1 MITAS
6 AQELESNELL
16 FIEQHRSAVW
26 NLEGGRM
33 FVSSDRAVKTWNFL
47 GAIRTADPATLI
59 EDATEVFAA
68 WEMTPCV
75 KITPFTSSGVEALLT
90 RSGWQEAVRLA
101 HMIRPLDPIPVSD
114 RVTVRECA
122 SSEDIREFSQLQS
135 AGFGA
140 PEWFSWVHPINRV
153 NLPRR
158 NQRFYIADF
167 DGHPAGVLL
176 LVHSGEVAGIY
187 AVATLEEL
195 RGQGV
200 ARTLVARA
208 LDDAKTL
215 GASTFCLNT
224 LSGGPAQTAFRKMG
238 FENVFDSV
246 FYTTQRSTPRP
257 A

>member
-6 AQELESNELL
+6 AQQLESNELL

-26 NLEGGRM
+26 NLEGGRL

-47 GAIRTADPATLI
+47 GAITTDDPATLM
-59 EDATEVFAA
+59 ENANEMFAA

-75 KITPFTSSGVEALLT
+75 KITPFTSIGVEAMLT
-90 RSGWQEAVRLA
+90 RDGWQEAVRLA
-101 HMIRPLDPIPVSD
+101 HMIRPLETIPMPD

-122 SSEDIREFSQLQS
+122 TSEDIREFSQIQS

-153 NLPRR
+153 NLTRL

-167 DGHPAGVLL
+167 NGQPAGVLL
-176 LVHSGEVAGIY
+176 LVLSGDVAGIY
-187 AVATLEEL
+187 AVATLEAY
-195 RGQGV
+195 RGHGV

-208 LDDAKTL
+208 LDEAKAR
-215 GASTFCLNT
+215 GASAFCLNT
-224 LSGGPAQTAFRKMG
+224 LSGGPAQAAFRKMG
-238 FENVFDSV
+238 FENVFESV
-246 FYTTQRSTPRP
+246 FYTR
-257 A
+257 